1 MLIIPL
7 IVIGGET
14 SLPRICR
21 LRVLFGPDF
30 MILVFFILFLAKD
43 GFPVVPVG
51 FTGWF
56 GCQAVARDVVSAHFN
71 SRL

>member
-7 IVIGGET
+7 IVTGGET
-14 SLPRICR
+14 CLPRIR
-21 LRVLFGPDF
+21 GLRVLFGPDF
-30 MILVFFILFLAKD
+30 MILVFFILLAKD